1 MNGRVWYFPLRT
13 ALSFFLPFF
22 RWFFLSFF
30 LFICL
35 VAHCLRDFRFVLDVL
50 KNQRPSRPY
59 THTHTH
65 THTHTQSY
73 THINKQSA
81 VRFIASLP
89 VSRSVS
95 FFFISGTSAPPVS
108 PSTATD
114 AESFF
119 FTGLLPGFYWVL
131 LGFVCVSL
139 VVSAGWGPLNT
150 RFGVYSLG
158 ERGTSVSSC
167 SSFHL
172 GLLFSFL
179 LRLLLFSLSVSLSL
193 SISSLT
199 PLRFSFL
206 FSVPPFFS
214 SYAFFFLI
222 FLLLAFYHPLF
233 LSLFFLLLAG
243 GAVLV
248 LGLVLLLLLLL
259 LL

>member
-65 THTHTQSY
+65 THTHRV
-73 THINKQSA
+73 THTLTNSQLF
-81 VRFIASLP
+81 VSLP
-89 VSRSVS
+89 LFQSLALFRC
-95 FFFISGTSAPPVS
+95 FFISGTSAPPVS

-172 GLLFSFL
+172 GLLFPFL